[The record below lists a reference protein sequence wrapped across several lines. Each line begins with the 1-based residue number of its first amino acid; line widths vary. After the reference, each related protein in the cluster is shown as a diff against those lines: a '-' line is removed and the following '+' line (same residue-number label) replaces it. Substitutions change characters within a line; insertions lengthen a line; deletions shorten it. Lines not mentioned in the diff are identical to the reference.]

1 MFAFDNTW
9 EVLAL
14 LGGIV
19 ALRVALPRLPALHRQ
34 RGAILEF
41 VDSGLVAVLL
51 VFCILRPFVIQAF
64 YIPSGSMESTLQIND
79 RILVNKFIY
88 YFREPQFGDVVVFRP
103 PPYASPGKKEKD
115 FIKRVVG
122 LPGDRIAVHNGY
134 LYVNGERKDEPYIK
148 ELHSY
153 SFPQRGRESVFFTL
167 PGGMQLGPF
176 PLTDGKF
183 VVPPDTVFVMGDNR
197 NDSNDSH
204 RWGPLPRE
212 NVLGKAFCIFWP
224 PYRIGLIR
232 SAQPTPAGPELG
244 RDVRVRRTEPAVAS
258 AVSQSERSY

>member
-19 ALRVALPRLPALHRQ
+19 VLRATLSRLPALHRQ

-88 YFREPQFGDVVVFRP
+88 YFREPRFGDIVVFRAP
-103 PPYASPGKKEKD
+103 PKVSETRKD

-122 LPGDRIAVHNGY
+122 LPGDRIAVRNNDLYRNGQP
-134 LYVNGERKDEPYIK
+134 VREPYVK
-148 ELHSY
+148 DKFY
-153 SFPQRGRESVFFTL
+153 RYVFPQT
-167 PGGMQLGPF
+167 GGEY
-176 PLTDGKF
+176 
-183 VVPPDTVFVMGDNR
+183 VVPEDTVFVMGDNR

-204 RWGPLPRE
+204 KWGPLPRE

-224 PYRIGLIR
+224 PYRLGLVR
-232 SAQPTPAGPELG
+232 SAHPTPAGSELG
-244 RDVRVRRTEPAVAS
+244 RDIRLRRTEPAVAS
-258 AVSQSERSY
+258 AVSQSKRSY

>member
-19 ALRVALPRLPALHRQ
+19 VLRATLSRLPALHRQ

-88 YFREPQFGDVVVFRP
+88 YFREPRFGDIVVFRAP
-103 PPYASPGKKEKD
+103 PSVSETKKD
-115 FIKRVVG
+115 FIKRVIG
-122 LPGDRIAVHNGY
+122 LPGDRIAVRNNDLYRNGQP
-134 LYVNGERKDEPYIK
+134 VREPYVK
-148 ELHSY
+148 DKLY
-153 SFPQRGRESVFFTL
+153 RYVFPRV
-167 PGGMQLGPF
+167 GGEY
-176 PLTDGKF
+176 
-183 VVPPDTVFVMGDNR
+183 VVPEDTVFVMGDNR

-204 RWGPLPRE
+204 KWGPLPRE

-224 PYRIGLIR
+224 PYRLGLVR
-232 SAQPTPAGPELG
+232 SPQPTPAGSALE
-244 RDVRVRRTEPAVAS
+244 RDARLRRTEPAMAS
-258 AVSQSERSY
+258 IVSHSKRSY

>member
-9 EVLAL
+9 EVLGL

-19 ALRVALPRLPALHRQ
+19 ALRVAVPRVSVLRRQ

-64 YIPSGSMESTLQIND
+64 YIPSGSMLPTLQIND

-88 YFREPQFGDVVVFRP
+88 YFREPQFGDIVVFRAP
-103 PPYASPGKKEKD
+103 PNVSSVKKD

-122 LPGDRIAVHNGY
+122 VPGDRITVRGGY
-134 LYVNGERKDEPYIK
+134 LYYNGQRQEEPYIK
-148 ELHSY
+148 EPHFY
-153 SFPQRGRESVFFTL
+153 DFPELRKE
-167 PGGMQLGPF
+167 
-176 PLTDGKF
+176 F
-183 VVPPDTVFVMGDNR
+183 VVPEGTVFVFGDNR

-204 RWGPLPRE
+204 KWGALKRE
-212 NVLGKAFCIFWP
+212 NVLGKAVCIFWP
-224 PYRIGLIR
+224 PQRIRL
-232 SAQPTPAGPELG
+232 
-244 RDVRVRRTEPAVAS
+244 VRWVKP
-258 AVSQSERSY
+258 VSP

>member
-1 MFAFDNTW
+1 MFTFDNTW

-19 ALRVALPRLPALHRQ
+19 VLRATLPRLPALHRQ

-51 VFCILRPFVIQAF
+51 FFCILRPFVIQAF

-79 RILVNKFIY
+79 HILVNKFIY
-88 YFREPQFGDVVVFRP
+88 YFREPKFGDIVVFRAP
-103 PPYASPGKKEKD
+103 PNVSETKKD

-122 LPGDRIAVHNGY
+122 LPGDRIAVHSNCLYRNGQPVREP
-134 LYVNGERKDEPYIK
+134 YVKDEFYR
-148 ELHSY
+148 Y
-153 SFPQRGRESVFFTL
+153 
-167 PGGMQLGPF
+167 
-176 PLTDGKF
+176 
-183 VVPPDTVFVMGDNR
+183 VVPRTGGEYVVPDDTVFVMGDNR

-204 RWGPLPRE
+204 RWGSLPRE

-224 PYRIGLIR
+224 PYRIRLVR
-232 SAQPTPAGPELG
+232 SAHPTPAGSALG
-244 RDVRVRRTEPAVAS
+244 RDVRLRRTDPAVAS
-258 AVSQSERSY
+258 AVSQSKRSY